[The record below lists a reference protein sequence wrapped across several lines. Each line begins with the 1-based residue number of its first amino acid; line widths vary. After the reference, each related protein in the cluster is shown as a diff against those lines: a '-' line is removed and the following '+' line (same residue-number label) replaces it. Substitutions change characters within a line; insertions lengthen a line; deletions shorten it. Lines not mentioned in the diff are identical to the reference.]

1 MSSIENDKLEDTHKD
16 TYYSQ
21 LGLDIKKLIKKKIAT
36 IVNKQAASLP
46 TIPDVEEDPTKPA
59 APADSAG
66 AAIPSMKPL
75 ESSPMEFSE
84 IKEDPLAGEDSDKL
98 LEKLNKLEATL
109 NELMTDEKLRSFKEE
124 IMNEVSII
132 TKKVQTELDELK
144 SRQVPEV
151 GSVDSGGVYKE
162 RIYDVAIRILD
173 RVLIQFFEDI
183 PDYSLIA
190 VHVSRTFDDGT
201 VSDAIVSVNVNI
213 PNSGYRYDF
222 KVDVPILNGIIQYPQ
237 YIQRGQ
243 KIIPLTKEKITDELN
258 SMAFRKI
265 DVENP
270 YSKSNIFNNIGDN
283 IHKKPDNQKFYRVE
297 KNEVMPVGLPTM
309 SRWPVKKM
317 KEDFGR

>member
-1 MSSIENDKLEDTHKD
+1 MSSTENEKLEAAHKD
-16 TYYSQ
+16 AYYNQ
-21 LGLDIKKLIKKKIAT
+21 LGLDIKKLIKKKIST
-36 IVNKQAASLP
+36 IVDKQAAPLP

-59 APADSAG
+59 APSG
-66 AAIPSMKPL
+66 AAA
-75 ESSPMEFSE
+75 SPMEPLPME
-84 IKEDPLAGEDSDKL
+84 TPETKADPLAGEDSDKL
-98 LEKLNKLEATL
+98 MEKLNKLESAL
-109 NELMTDEKLRSFKEE
+109 SELMTDEKLRSFKEE
-124 IMNEVSII
+124 IMEEVAAI

-144 SRQVPEV
+144 SRQVPEI

-222 KVDVPILNGIIQYPQ
+222 KIDVPILNGIIQYPQ

-283 IHKKPDNQKFYRVE
+283 IHKRPDNQKFYRVE
-297 KNEVMPVGLPTM
+297 KNEVAPVGLAPM
-309 SRWPVKKM
+309 SKWPVRKM
-317 KEDFGR
+317 KEDVGR

>member
-1 MSSIENDKLEDTHKD
+1 MSLIENDKLEEAHKD
-16 TYYSQ
+16 TYYNQ
-21 LGLDIKKLIKKKIAT
+21 LGLDIKKLIKKKIS
-36 IVNKQAASLP
+36 NLKQAASLP
-46 TIPDVEEDPTKPA
+46 TIPEIEEDPTKPA
-59 APADSAG
+59 APGG
-66 AAIPSMKPL
+66 AAT
-75 ESSPMEFSE
+75 SPMEPFPME
-84 IKEDPLAGEDSDKL
+84 PPAVNEDPLAGEDSDKL
-98 LEKLNKLEATL
+98 LEKLNKLELAL
-109 NELMTDEKLRSFKEE
+109 SELMTDEKLRSFKEE
-124 IMNEVSII
+124 IMDEVSSI

-201 VSDAIVSVNVNI
+201 VSDAIVSVNVAI

-283 IHKKPDNQKFYRVE
+283 IHKRPDNQKFYKVE
-297 KNEVMPVGLPTM
+297 KNEVKPVGLPSM
-309 SRWPVKKM
+309 SRWPVQKM
-317 KEDFGR
+317 KEEVGR

>member
-1 MSSIENDKLEDTHKD
+1 MSSTENEKLEEAHKD
-16 TYYSQ
+16 TYYNQ
-21 LGLDIKKLIKKKIAT
+21 LGLDVKKLIKKKIST

-46 TIPDVEEDPTKPA
+46 TIPDVEEATTKPA
-59 APADSAG
+59 APEG
-66 AAIPSMKPL
+66 AAA
-75 ESSPMEFSE
+75 SPMEPVPIE
-84 IKEDPLAGEDSDKL
+84 TPGVEEDPLAKEDSDKL
-98 LEKLNKLEATL
+98 MEKLNKLESAL
-109 NELMTDEKLRSFKEE
+109 SELKTDEKLRSFKEE
-124 IMNEVSII
+124 IMEEVSSI

-201 VSDAIVSVNVNI
+201 VSDAIVSVNVAI

-243 KIIPLTKEKITDELN
+243 KIIPLTKEKIIDELN

-283 IHKKPDNQKFYRVE
+283 IHKRPDNQKFYKVE
-297 KNEVMPVGLPTM
+297 KNEVKPVGLPPM
-309 SRWPVKKM
+309 SRWPAQKM
-317 KEDFGR
+317 KEEVGR